1 MGKTKSGSQCRSCW
15 FSLLG
20 IFPLDEELEG
30 SENVMKQWV
39 LPNSRKKKKKKNLTI
54 PKT

>member
-1 MGKTKSGSQCRSCW
+1 MGKTKSGSHCRSCW
-15 FSLLG
+15 FTLLG

-30 SENVMKQWV
+30 SENMMKQMGFTQ
-39 LPNSRKKKKKKNLTI
+39 PQEKDENKNPTI